1 MKKPVL
7 IGASLV
13 LATSISILGACGK
26 ESTSASGESSNQQI
40 ALSQVSK
47 VTVNGKRL
55 SEKEVKQYKDE
66 YMQDTRKKL
75 TQDNQSV
82 IKNIILKEE
91 LMKDLGV
98 TQEQLEKEFSLNA
111 ERVKNG
117 PKGVTVSSKGL
128 ILHESLVKAYAKKY
142 LSSDDTLRTL
152 SDSFKGEKKE
162 SFISMT
168 DMIPEDKDT
177 PGTYN
182 LPFNYYNLFLFY
194 NGANKHN
201 EAEVLKYQQNLLEK
215 ADVKGIKLSKLK
227 TGEAIF

>member
-13 LATSISILGACGK
+13 LATSILGACGK
-26 ESTSASGESSNQQI
+26 ESSTAASGESLNQQI

-47 VTVNGKRL
+47 VTVNGKQL
-55 SEKEVKQYKDE
+55 SEKEVKQYKEE

-75 TQDNQSV
+75 TQDNQSI
-82 IKNIILKEE
+82 IKNITLKEE

-98 TQEQLEKEFSLNA
+98 TQEQLEKEFSLNV

-117 PKGVTVSSKGL
+117 PKGLSVSSKGL

-142 LSSDDTLRTL
+142 LSDDNTLKTL
-152 SDSFKGEKKE
+152 SDSFKGDKKK
-162 SFISMT
+162 SFISNT
-168 DMIPEDKDT
+168 SMIPGDKKT

-201 EAEVLKYQQNLLEK
+201 EAEVLKYQQNLLNK
-215 ADVKGIKLSKLK
+215 ANVKGIKLSKLK
-227 TGEAIF
+227 TEEAIF